1 MSRTIRIISAGAG
14 TGKTHRL
21 TQELARSLDP
31 SASGAAR
38 PEGVLATTF
47 TRKAA
52 TELCERARRTLFEH
66 GRAEQADRIGGG
78 LIGTV
83 NSVCGRLLARFAFE
97 AGLSPELQV
106 IEEQDQ
112 ALLFSQAL
120 AKVLDDAAIDEFLR
134 LDHAFGYDRSPP
146 GEERKDGKYRVR
158 AIIDA
163 ARCNALDAAAVRES
177 GRRSV
182 ESLFAFLPP
191 PDPAG
196 GPTLDRALRDA
207 IERAL
212 SEIPTPGD
220 TTTKTADYVG
230 ALRMAHATLRRDEPL
245 PWSDWVK
252 IAKVTPAR
260 RSERQAQRVSE
271 AAARHGGHPRLH
283 DDLTRYVTMLFELAA
298 ASLETYRQW
307 KRDRGLIDFIDQ
319 EALALDLLTRDDVRE
334 VLAAELDVTFVDEFQ
349 DTSPI
354 QLAVFLQLVPL
365 AQRSVWVGDPK
376 QSIYAFRGAD
386 PELMDAVTA
395 AAGHVDPNDILDRS
409 YRSRPALVA
418 WTSELF
424 AGAFRTQW
432 PRERIVLSA
441 TRPEE
446 PELPAPLQ
454 CWVLPVRNVAQ
465 EAAALATGVA
475 TLLGRREEKTAQV
488 VDPATRAV
496 RTVRPGDMAI
506 LCRTNDRCA
515 EVAGAL
521 ERAGVRAALAR
532 GGLLRTPEAILA
544 LAALK
549 LLVDA
554 HDALA
559 RAEVVALTRD
569 DPEPEGWLADR
580 LEHLAAGRPSEEWAA
595 DHPVIRAI
603 EVLRNEL
610 PWLAPAEALDR
621 VLCAADVPRLVLG
634 WGRGDLRLGNLDALR
649 QSAAAYEEHCVRRGA
664 AATVAG
670 LLAWS
675 ETNAK
680 ARLDTQSEGLGD
692 ESVAVLTWHGAKGL
706 EWPVVVVADL
716 HKNATERLWEVAV
729 ASDIDAIDL
738 ERPLAGRWIRFWPWP
753 YGQQQAD
760 VPLANA
766 VASSVEKIRAE
777 AAARDEYLRALYVA
791 LTRARDVLV
800 LPARPRAGAGRGLLH
815 AGLDPLFA
823 PDGAVRFTLPHEP
836 GIHRVAV
843 AEGAEPITVE
853 TRTYLPDATSVET
866 ATADEVWF
874 EPAPERGA
882 GPHPVAHV
890 AASALGPLSTASQ
903 TVLETMLVGRRLTL
917 IGDPDEQSLGN
928 CLHGFLAADDP
939 SLPEEERLRLAVD
952 LLRRHGLSGTVPEHE
967 MLNRTTELRAALGQ
981 RYEVRRWHC
990 EWPIRLRQGETVVAG
1005 FADLVLDTAEG
1016 WVVVDHKSF
1025 KGRRDQWAAKAAE
1038 YTGQLAAYA
1047 DAMRVGSGRPVVAVW
1062 LHFVAGGGMVR
1073 LDHEGW

>member
-1 MSRTIRIISAGAG
+1 MSHTIRIISAGAG
-14 TGKTHRL
+14 SGKTHRL

-31 SASGAAR
+31 SAPGAAR

-52 TELCERARRTLFEH
+52 AELCERARRTLFGQ
-66 GRAEQADRIGGG
+66 GRAEQADRIAGG

-120 AKVLDDAAIDEFLR
+120 AKVLDDGAIDELLR

-177 GRRSV
+177 GRRSL
-182 ESLFAFLPP
+182 ESLFTFLPP

-196 GPTLDRALRDA
+196 GAALDRALRDA
-207 IERAL
+207 IERVLA
-212 SEIPTPGD
+212 EIPAHDD
-220 TTTKTADYVG
+220 TTRTTADYAG
-230 ALRMAHATLRRDEPL
+230 GLRTTLATLRRDDPL

-252 IAKVTPAR
+252 VAKAAPGR
-260 RSERQAQRVSE
+260 RSARQAQPVSA
-271 AAARHGGHPRLH
+271 AAARQGGHPRLH
-283 DDLTRYVTMLFELAA
+283 DDLTQYVTLLFELAA
-298 ASLETYRQW
+298 TSLETYQQW
-307 KRDRGLIDFIDQ
+307 KRERGLIDFIDQ
-319 EALALDLLTRDDVRE
+319 EALALDLLARDDVRA
-334 VLAAELDVTFVDEFQ
+334 VLRDELDMTFVDEFQ

-354 QLAVFLQLVPL
+354 QLAVFLNLVPL
-365 AQRSVWVGDPK
+365 AKRSVWVGDPK

-386 PELMDAVTA
+386 PELMDAVVA
-395 AAGHVDPNDILDRS
+395 AAGCVDPDDILDRS
-409 YRSRPALVA
+409 YRSRPALVD

-424 AGAFRTQW
+424 AEAFSTRW

-441 TRPEE
+441 TRPDE
-446 PELPAPLQ
+446 PGLPAPLH

-475 TLLGRREEKTAQV
+475 TLLGRREESPAQV

-496 RTVRPGDMAI
+496 RAVRPGDVAI

-515 EVAGAL
+515 DVAAAL
-521 ERAGVRAALAR
+521 ERAGIRAALAR
-532 GGLLRTPEAILA
+532 AGLLRTPEAVLA

-559 RAEVVALTRD
+559 RAEIVALTRD

-595 DHPVIRAI
+595 DHPLIRAI
-603 EVLRNEL
+603 DTLRSEL

-621 VLCAADVPRLVLG
+621 VLRAADVPRLVLG

-649 QSAAAYEEHCVRRGA
+649 RSATAYEEHCVRRGA

-670 LLAWS
+670 LLAWTD
-675 ETNAK
+675 TNAK

-729 ASDIDAIDL
+729 ASDTDAVDL

-766 VASSVEKIRAE
+766 VANSVEKIRAE

-800 LPARPRAGAGRGLLH
+800 LPARPRGGGGLLH

-823 PDGAVRFTLPHEP
+823 PDGVVRFTLPHEP
-836 GIHRVAV
+836 GVHRVAV
-843 AEGAEPITVE
+843 ADGAEPVTVE
-853 TRTYLPDATSVET
+853 TRTYLPDVTSLET

-874 EPAPERGA
+874 EPAPERAA
-882 GPHPVAHV
+882 GPHPSAHV
-890 AASALGPLSTASQ
+890 AASALEPLSTVSP
-903 TVLETMLVGRRLTL
+903 TVLETLLIGRRLTL

-939 SLPEEERLRLAVD
+939 SLPEAERLRLAAD
-952 LLRRHGLSGTVPEHE
+952 LLRRHGLSGAVPEHE
-967 MLNRTTELRAALGQ
+967 ILKRTTELRATLGQ
-981 RYEVRRWHC
+981 RYDVRRWHC

-1005 FADLVLDTAEG
+1005 FADLVLDTEEG

-1025 KGRRDQWAAKAAE
+1025 KGRRYQWAAKAAE

-1047 DAMRVGSGRPVVAVW
+1047 EAIRVGSGRPVVAVW
-1062 LHFVAGGGMVR
+1062 LHFVVGGGMVR
-1073 LDHEGW
+1073 LGHGEW